1 MRSVKHS
8 MMRRRRWLPAA
19 FCLLCC
25 LLFSGCTPG
34 ATVDSLLKP
43 PSLSKEQQQIYL
55 ALQDAVGSGIT
66 LQYPRAGANLSAF
79 TVVDL
84 DNDGEDEALVFYKK
98 TSLTAMENGLRLSVL
113 DQVKGEW
120 MSVCDRPADGTEV
133 ERIVISPMG
142 SEDSQN
148 QIFVGYSG
156 VDQSDKSLTVYRYSD
171 SEVQQLFTAAY
182 TMFDVADLDGDQAQE
197 LLVLGKLTE
206 NTSSS
211 AAMYRLQNGTVKDN
225 GKLDLRTGFTD
236 FSQVQYGRLEDG
248 TTGYI
253 VCNTFGAETL
263 GHFTEGTQA
272 YDDANLWVVD
282 LRQNGGG
289 DVYAVT
295 QTLGVFLGEGTMVY
309 LRDGEGAY
317 FRYVSQ
323 QDRTTLYPTIVLT
336 SGGTASSAEIFSLA
350 MKDKNG
356 GMVIGSNTFGKGVAQ
371 VVLTGAQEPEALTD
385 GDALRIT
392 AYQYYGVSG
401 NTAQNIGVI
410 PDLLVDTNH
419 ADEIASLFSVNEPWQ
434 STEGWL
440 RVHLGGWRWYID
452 LSKAMGEEMAPY
464 FAEMLS
470 ALPPAVDIFVGDG
483 EGWVKS
489 TPAQI
494 AADTQVK
501 GYAPR
506 VFSDV
511 AGTKCEL
518 AANTLCTYGMLRGYA
533 DGTFHPDNGLTRAEL
548 CALLTQTMR
557 LHLPETGAT
566 FSDVA
571 KDSWYAPYIQAA
583 QAAGYVSGVGNGRFD
598 PQGKVTQEQ
607 MMTVLGRLAADLNLN
622 FLGASNAVPEDTGI
636 SSKYSTWAQPWVWL
650 LEKSQKN
657 ILGQPL
663 SMLYASSDS
672 IDPKAPA
679 TRGQT
684 AQILYTLFTA
694 VELLKY

>member
-248 TTGYI
+248 TTGIYI
-253 VCNTFGAETL
+253 DGVTGPSSLQTEVLHVQGETL
-263 GHFTEGTQA
+263 A
-272 YDDANLWVVD
+272 YVLADSDVVAKTNRSVGYLSMD
-282 LRQNGGG
+282 LDG
-289 DVYAVT
+289 DGSV
-295 QTLGVFLGEGTMVY
+295 
-309 LRDGEGAY
+309 
-317 FRYVSQ
+317 
-323 QDRTTLYPTIVLT
+323 
-336 SGGTASSAEIFSLA
+336 EIP
-350 MKDKNG
+350 
-356 GMVIGSNTFGKGVAQ
+356 V
-371 VVLTGAQEPEALTD
+371 QEPFPGYGADSSDQVRLTRW
-385 GDALRIT
+385 L
-392 AYQYYGVSG
+392 GVSG
-401 NTAQNIGVI
+401 SQLQEKMRGYFSLNDGCMFLLPQSWYDKVTAVTDTLTGDIVFCRYDGEMN
-410 PDLLVDTNH
+410 DHMTELLRYSVAQDTESQEER
-419 ADEIASLFSVNEPWQ
+419 D
-434 STEGWL
+434 TEGYQL
-440 RVHLGGWRWYID
+440 LHTRG
-452 LSKAMGEEMAPY
+452 KASYYMKA
-464 FAEMLS
+464 AET
-470 ALPPAVDIFVGDG
+470 D
-483 EGWVKS
+483 
-489 TPAQI
+489 
-494 AADTQVK
+494 
-501 GYAPR
+501 
-506 VFSDV
+506 
-511 AGTKCEL
+511 
-518 AANTLCTYGMLRGYA
+518 
-533 DGTFHPDNGLTRAEL
+533 
-548 CALLTQTMR
+548 
-557 LHLPETGAT
+557 
-566 FSDVA
+566 
-571 KDSWYAPYIQAA
+571 
-583 QAAGYVSGVGNGRFD
+583 D
-598 PQGKVTQEQ
+598 P
-607 MMTVLGRLAADLNLN
+607 L
-622 FLGASNAVPEDTGI
+622 
-636 SSKYSTWAQPWVWL
+636 AQPWQNLMVRFRFV
-650 LEKSQKN
+650 Q
-657 ILGQPL
+657 
-663 SMLYASSDS
+663 
-672 IDPKAPA
+672 
-679 TRGQT
+679 
-684 AQILYTLFTA
+684 
-694 VELLKY
+694 